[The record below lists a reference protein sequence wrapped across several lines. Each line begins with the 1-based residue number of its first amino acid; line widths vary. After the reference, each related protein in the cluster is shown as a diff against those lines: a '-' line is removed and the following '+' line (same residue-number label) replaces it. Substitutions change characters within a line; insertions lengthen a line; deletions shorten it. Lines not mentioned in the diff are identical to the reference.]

1 MKKTGSEV
9 ENDITGI
16 IASSALKTAIGGNIY
31 KEGQR
36 PLNSKDE
43 DIVISFLTGQDGQ
56 KQTGVVNV
64 NIYVPNIKSDR
75 RTGELVKHTS
85 RIRQLEIIANQ
96 VVGSIVNTEYDFS
109 LGAMIQSFMAEG
121 IDQHFIN
128 VKLKFSRITI

>member
-16 IASSALKTAIGGNIY
+16 IVASALKTAVGGKVY

-36 PLNSKDE
+36 PLNSKAE
-43 DIVISFLTGQDGQ
+43 DIVISFLTGLDGQ
-56 KQTGVVNV
+56 VQTGVLNI
-64 NIYVPNIKSDR
+64 NIYVPNVVADKA
-75 RTGELVKHTS
+75 TGELVKHTS

-96 VVGSIVNTEYDFS
+96 TVGSIVNTEYNFS
-109 LGAMIQSFMAEG
+109 LGAMIQSFKAEG
-121 IDQHFIN
+121 IDQYFIN